1 MFPALLSHA
10 LRRLLTALAARL
22 FFRSGG
28 LVLPFGRRVAMPAG
42 TPFMASGART
52 SQSGRRIPH
61 GAGGRTQ
68 SVTRAGVAASGRC
81 RKCPCGF
88 SLPFRR
94 KRSAVW
100 PFLSQ
105 RQDFLSA
112 VLQILPAGFPN
123 RASGSCRRLGRAAVQ
138 RGSGSFRLAR
148 AAVSDVFGF
157 QQSVHHGIDGQGR
170 DVLDAELLGQV
181 LAVGDDGG

>member
-112 VLQILPAGFPN
+112 VSQILPAGLPG
-123 RASGSCRRLGRAAVQ
+123 RAAGSCRRLG
-138 RGSGSFRLAR
+138 R

>member
-112 VLQILPAGFPN
+112 VSQILPAGLPGW
-123 RASGSCRRLGRAAVQ
+123 AAGSCRRVGACGCPAWVRQLPAGPCGGVRCLRLSAVRAS
-138 RGSGSFRLAR
+138 RHRWSGPRRS
-148 AAVSDVFGF
+148 
-157 QQSVHHGIDGQGR
+157 
-170 DVLDAELLGQV
+170 
-181 LAVGDDGG
+181 

>member
-68 SVTRAGVAASGRC
+68 SVTRAGVSLPKMSLRFQLAFPAEAVGRLAFSVAVTGFPVSRFANPACRPSGSGGRLVPAVGAC
-81 RKCPCGF
+81 GCPAWVRQLPAGPCGGVRC
-88 SLPFRR
+88 LR
-94 KRSAVW
+94 
-100 PFLSQ
+100 
-105 RQDFLSA
+105 LSA
-112 VLQILPAGFPN
+112 V
-123 RASGSCRRLGRAAVQ
+123 RASRHRWSGPRR
-138 RGSGSFRLAR
+138 S
-148 AAVSDVFGF
+148 
-157 QQSVHHGIDGQGR
+157 
-170 DVLDAELLGQV
+170 
-181 LAVGDDGG
+181 